1 MDLFLR
7 KGGVTAKTMGSFL
20 SNTTTKPTAALSVF
34 WFYLLC
40 HHHSLGTSHISLSPS
55 FRCNKYSPAKSEW
68 GTKIL
73 QGIKEVALQ
82 NLISWWYFSASIF
95 QFLVL
100 WAVIFTCFCSEPQ
113 FTYCF
118 WVCFPFLFLSPIN
131 YALEFQCS
139 NILENPKVGWILFLK
154 SWKC

>member
-1 MDLFLR
+1 
-7 KGGVTAKTMGSFL
+7 MGSFL
-20 SNTTTKPTAALSVF
+20 SNTTTKPTAVLSVFWTF

-55 FRCNKYSPAKSEW
+55 FACNKYIPAKSEW

-73 QGIKEVALQ
+73 QVHL
-82 NLISWWYFSASIF
+82 
-95 QFLVL
+95 
-100 WAVIFTCFCSEPQ
+100 
-113 FTYCF
+113 
-118 WVCFPFLFLSPIN
+118 LFLGMLSFSFVTADQLCSRIN

-154 SWKC
+154 S